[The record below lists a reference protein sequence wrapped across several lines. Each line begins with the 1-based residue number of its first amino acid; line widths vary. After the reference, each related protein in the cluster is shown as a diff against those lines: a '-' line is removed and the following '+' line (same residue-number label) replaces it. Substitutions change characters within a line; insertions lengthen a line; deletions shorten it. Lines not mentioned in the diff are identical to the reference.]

1 MGSMLIIY
9 IYIYIYIVV
18 MGITVSVPHRMLL
31 GVKKKNQSCGFQKKE
46 TSLAGRRAGRAQ
58 VRFSRADF
66 NIGPVFDSPWKH
78 IYLFSNYAGSIP
90 LRCILKHSV
99 VFDPRWN
106 RRQRLPLYRI
116 KC

>member
-9 IYIYIYIVV
+9 IYIYIHCSY
-18 MGITVSVPHRMLL
+18 GNHRECTSSYVA
-31 GVKKKNQSCGFQKKE
+31 GSEKKNQSCGFQKKE

-66 NIGPVFDSPWKH
+66 NIGPVFDSRWKH

>member
-1 MGSMLIIY
+1 
-9 IYIYIYIVV
+9 

-31 GVKKKNQSCGFQKKE
+31 GVKKKKSVMRFSKKE
-46 TSLAGRRAGRAQ
+46 TSLAGRRAGGR
-58 VRFSRADF
+58 R
-66 NIGPVFDSPWKH
+66 FDSQERILILVLCSILDGS